1 MPYRQKDSA
10 YWWISYTDAT
20 GRRVRRSSG
29 TENHAD
35 AKAEE
40 QKLRSQSHTTR
51 RKAGGSVDVGTILA
65 EYLKRDRLSPRNK
78 SIARTLAEH
87 FSGVEA
93 TVLDSAS
100 VFAYVDKRRIMVSD
114 STIRRDLTLLGA
126 AINEYNKRHGT
137 HLPNPTRAADVREPE
152 GRVRWITTEEAER
165 LIACASPVVADFI
178 KIGLYTGMRS
188 GEILGL
194 TWDRVD
200 FERSTIR
207 LESIHT
213 KTRRSRTIPMHP
225 TAREALKSCQERNP
239 KSVYVFPAEKKD
251 HDQPDAPIGSMKKG
265 FAGACKRAGISDFTP
280 HDMRH
285 CCASWLVQQ
294 GVSLYEVRDI
304 LGHSSI
310 KLSERYSHLAPENLV
325 GAIGKLKAL

>member
-1 MPYRQKDSA
+1 MPYRQKDTA

-20 GRRVRRSSG
+20 GRRIRRSSG

-51 RKAGGSVDVGTILA
+51 RKSGGSVDVSTILA

-78 SIARTLAEH
+78 SIARALADH
-87 FSGVEA
+87 FAGSDAVS
-93 TVLDSAS
+93 LDSAAIY
-100 VFAYVDKRRIMVSD
+100 AYVDHRRHLVSD

-137 HLPNPTRAADVREPE
+137 HLPNPTRSADVREPE

-207 LESIHT
+207 LESVHT
-213 KTRRSRTIPMHP
+213 KTKRSRTIPLHP
-225 TAREALKSCQERNP
+225 TAKAGLKSCKKRWPE
-239 KSVYVFPAEKKD
+239 SAYVFVID
-251 HDQPDAPIGSMKKG
+251 SVKKG
-265 FAGACKRAGISDFTP
+265 FAGACKRAGISDFHP
-280 HDMRH
+280 HDLRH
-285 CCASWLVQQ
+285 TCASWLVQK

-310 KLSERYSHLAPENLV
+310 KLTERYSHLAPENLA
-325 GAIGKLKAL
+325 GAIAKLKSL

>member
-1 MPYRQKDSA
+1 MPYRQKDTA

-20 GRRVRRSSG
+20 GRRIRRSSG

-51 RKAGGSVDVGTILA
+51 RKSGGSVDVSTILA

-78 SIARTLAEH
+78 SIARALADH
-87 FSGVEA
+87 FAGSDAVS
-93 TVLDSAS
+93 LDSAAIY
-100 VFAYVDKRRIMVSD
+100 AYVDHRRHLVSD
-114 STIRRDLTLLGA
+114 STIRRDLTLLSA

-137 HLPNPTRAADVREPE
+137 HLPNPTRSADVREPE

-165 LIACASPVVADFI
+165 LISCASPVVADFI

-207 LESIHT
+207 LESVHT
-213 KTRRSRTIPMHP
+213 KTKRSRTIPLHP
-225 TAREALKSCQERNP
+225 TAKAGLKSCKKRWPE
-239 KSVYVFPAEKKD
+239 SAYVFVID
-251 HDQPDAPIGSMKKG
+251 SVKKG
-265 FAGACKRAGISDFTP
+265 FAGACKRAGISDFHP
-280 HDMRH
+280 HDLRH
-285 CCASWLVQQ
+285 TCASWLVQK

-310 KLSERYSHLAPENLV
+310 KLTERYSHLAPENLA
-325 GAIGKLKAL
+325 GAIAKLKSL

>member
-20 GRRVRRSSG
+20 GRRIRRSSG

-40 QKLRSQSHTTR
+40 QRLRSQSHTTR

-78 SIARTLAEH
+78 SIARALADH
-87 FSGVEA
+87 FADHDAAS
-93 TVLDSAS
+93 LDSSAIY
-100 VFAYVDKRRIMVSD
+100 AYVDHRRQLVSD

-137 HLPNPTRAADVREPE
+137 NFPNPTRAADVREPE
-152 GRVRWITTEEAER
+152 GRVRWITEEEAER

-200 FERSTIR
+200 FDRSTIR

-225 TAREALKSCQERNP
+225 TAREALRSCQARNSESP
-239 KSVYVFPAEKKD
+239 HVFVIESV
-251 HDQPDAPIGSMKKG
+251 KKG
-265 FAGACKRAGISDFTP
+265 FAGACKRAGITDYTP

-285 CCASWLVQQ
+285 TMASWLVQQ

-310 KLSERYSHLAPENLV
+310 KLTERYSHLAPENLA
-325 GAIGKLKAL
+325 GAIAKLKSL

>member
-1 MPYRQKDSA
+1 MPYRQKDTA

-20 GRRVRRSSG
+20 GRRIRRSSG

-51 RKAGGSVDVGTILA
+51 RKSGGSVDVSTILV

-78 SIARTLAEH
+78 SIARALADH
-87 FSGVEA
+87 FAGSDAVS
-93 TVLDSAS
+93 LDSAAIY
-100 VFAYVDKRRIMVSD
+100 AYVDHRRHLVSD

-137 HLPNPTRAADVREPE
+137 HLPNPTRSADVREPE
-152 GRVRWITTEEAER
+152 GRVRWITTEEAGR

-213 KTRRSRTIPMHP
+213 KTKRSRTIPLHP
-225 TAREALKSCQERNP
+225 TAKAGLESCKKRWPE
-239 KSVYVFPAEKKD
+239 SAYVFVID
-251 HDQPDAPIGSMKKG
+251 SVKKG

-280 HDMRH
+280 HDLRH
-285 CCASWLVQQ
+285 TCASWLVQK

-310 KLSERYSHLAPENLV
+310 KLTERYAHLAPENLS
-325 GAIGKLKAL
+325 GAIAKLKSL